1 MGKYASQQ
9 PRETPIEFLR
19 AQGIHVRRA
28 HISRLH
34 KTCIA
39 QDPEVMGHAGL
50 GATTVELAARG
61 LGHAREIADNV
72 HAHGVAQGVQQPLKD
87 KIGRQGVF
95 ESSHGRMIT
104 KGFNCRHISNT
115 IEQAN

>member
-72 HAHGVAQGVQQPLKD
+72 HAHRVAQGVQQPLKD

>member
-1 MGKYASQQ
+1 M
-9 PRETPIEFLR
+9 
-19 AQGIHVRRA
+19 
-28 HISRLH
+28 
-34 KTCIA
+34 
-39 QDPEVMGHAGL
+39 MGHAGL
-50 GATTVELAARG
+50 GATTVQFAARG
-61 LGHAREIADNV
+61 LGDSSEIADNV
-72 HAHGVAQGVQQPLKD
+72 HAHRVAQGVQQPLKD